1 MRVGRNELCPCGSG
15 QKFKNCC
22 EGKARGAMPK
32 GLIAL
37 FVVLAAVAAFALVPR
52 GNDDSSSA
60 SLPAATAPATRPGPQ
75 PGPAPPGKV
84 WSAEHGHWH
93 DANATPPVNPIQ
105 VQQRSS
111 APITPTVGNTPQPA
125 GPVPPGK
132 VWSPEHGHWHDV
144 APQPPTTSAP
154 QPPTR

>member
-1 MRVGRNELCPCGSG
+1 MRVGRNEPCPCGSG

-32 GLIAL
+32 GLIAV
-37 FVVLAAVAAFALVPR
+37 FVVLAAVAAFAFVPR
-52 GNDDSSSA
+52 GHDSSDSTA
-60 SLPAATAPATRPGPQ
+60 SLPAAAPRPAAKPGPQ

-84 WSAEHGHWH
+84 WNAEHGHWH
-93 DANATPPVNPIQ
+93 DIGATPPVNPIT
-105 VQQRSS
+105 VQQTSG
-111 APITPTVGNTPQPA
+111 APLTPTVAGNTPQPE

-132 VWSPEHGHWHDV
+132 VWSTEHGHWHD
-144 APQPPTTSAP
+144 ATPQP